1 MVPSIARLAWRNLW
15 RHKRRTQL
23 LLAVVAYATVAIV
36 FFWGFFDGFVDMMIA
51 SQARFLAAPVRI
63 ESEAHLRD
71 PDPEN
76 ALADLAFAREL
87 AAVDGVRGLA
97 SRLETPALL
106 RSPYRA
112 RGALVRG
119 IDPEHEPKVSDLP
132 QYIAEGGMLDAP
144 GQVVLGIDLAAEID
158 VRVGERLVVDAQ
170 SQAGSQ
176 ALGLRVVGLIDA
188 DVVSVDET
196 VVWIHIDDARALT
209 GTSTAT
215 SLAVD
220 AVNGREAHVAEA
232 IRRSGVLPDG
242 VVVLGI
248 VDQLSGIMSGIDSK
262 RVAMIPMIS
271 LFAAFAAITVM
282 STVIVSVIERT
293 REFGVIASLG
303 LPQGRIA
310 QMVMLEATF
319 TAGLGF
325 AVGAIA
331 GLGLNTFLTATN
343 LMGPLIKNVYAR
355 FLDGY
360 ALTDELLITVQLSYL
375 AWAAMTVA
383 LAALLAIA
391 VPGRQVRRLEPAEAM
406 RAR

>member
-1 MVPSIARLAWRNLW
+1 MVPSVARLAWRNLW

-36 FFWGFFDGFVDMMIA
+36 FFWGFFDGFVDMMIS
-51 SQARFLAAPVRI
+51 SQARFLAAPVLI
-63 ESEAHLRD
+63 ESEAHRRD

-76 ALADLAFAREL
+76 ALADLDFAREL
-87 AAVDGVRGLA
+87 DAVDGVRGVA
-97 SRLETPALL
+97 PRLEVPALL

-112 RGALVRG
+112 RGARVRG
-119 IDPEHEPKVSDLP
+119 IDPDREPMVSDLP
-132 QYIAEGGMLDAP
+132 QYIAEGAMLDGP
-144 GQVVLGIDLAAEID
+144 GQVVLGIDLASEID

-176 ALGLRVVGLIDA
+176 ALGLSVVGLIEA

-196 VVWIHIDDARALT
+196 VVWIHLDDARALT
-209 GTSTAT
+209 GVSTAT

-220 AVNGREAHVAEA
+220 VTNGSEAEVAEA
-232 IRRSGVLPDG
+232 IRRSGVLPGD
-242 VVVLGI
+242 VVAQGI

-271 LFAAFAAITVM
+271 LFAIFAAITVM

-293 REFGVIASLG
+293 REFGVIAALG

-325 AVGAIA
+325 AFGAVA

-355 FLDGY
+355 FLEGY